1 MLNLTSISTMK
12 LKSDE
17 LFYQAKLRQVLRNLP
32 RKIAIVAVNFSKERF
47 KQQAWLDG
55 GLQKW
60 QPRKNSRDSKR
71 ALLVKSGRLRRSIR
85 AVSVTDKQIRIG
97 TDVPYAQVHN
107 EGGNGTITQNVRS
120 HSRREHSRKACYRNG
135 RKVSACRVKQHTV
148 RPYSRQVQVNIPKR
162 QFMGPSK
169 ALNKRVERIITREL
183 NSVLE

>member
-17 LFYQAKLRQVLRNLP
+17 LFYQAKLSQVLRNLP

-71 ALLVKSGRLRRSIR
+71 ALLVKSGRLRRSIH
-85 AVSVTDKQIRIG
+85 Q
-97 TDVPYAQVHN
+97 
-107 EGGNGTITQNVRS
+107 GNS
-120 HSRREHSRKACYRNG
+120 F
-135 RKVSACRVKQHTV
+135 RVW
-148 RPYSRQVQVNIPKR
+148 
-162 QFMGPSK
+162 
-169 ALNKRVERIITREL
+169 
-183 NSVLE
+183 